1 MLVKVQN
8 QGVKKF
14 VKLHSD
20 STFQDFLTE
29 VKSKF
34 ALART
39 AALEVFADADTIVE
53 EEHLP

>member
-14 VKLHSD
+14 VKLHSG

-29 VKSKF
+29 GK
-34 ALART
+34 LR
-39 AALEVFADADTIVE
+39 I
-53 EEHLP
+53 